1 MDISKEFWIVRLGLK
16 KKTSFILLQLG
27 QNFYTAICILLVNGA
42 PARKAAS
49 ASALPVLVSHLHVVG
64 FCSHVES
71 KHL

>member
-42 PARKAAS
+42 ASIGNFIFSTDNFRKKN
-49 ASALPVLVSHLHVVG
+49 G
-64 FCSHVES
+64 
-71 KHL
+71 KK